1 MSLHSELDLIDYKA
15 LYNEAPVGYFTSD
28 ASGYIVNT
36 NNKFLALLGLTREEV
51 VHKIRFQTL
60 LTMGGKIYYETHYV
74 PLLQMQGSVNEINFD
89 IVNADKSKVPILIN
103 TTKILSEDGKQVYWQ
118 STVFDII
125 QRKRYEQELISSKK
139 KAEELSEE
147 LISINK
153 ELNTQSDIIR
163 KQNVALEKINLVKDK
178 FFIVVAHDLRNPLI
192 QLHSFVQLIER
203 HADIL
208 SKEQLKEISL
218 DLKSSLN
225 NTLGL
230 ADNLIVWARSQMK
243 EFSAQQRNVN
253 IQEIVKH
260 LILMNDDFAKSKT
273 ITLNYTFDSTKDIVT
288 DRDQLTFILRNLIMN
303 AIKFTPKNGS
313 VKVDVFEKN
322 SDTITINISD
332 NGIGMSKEL
341 KESLSLKTAKNSSHG
356 TMGEKGS
363 GLGLSLVYEFV
374 EMNNGTIDV
383 ISEKD
388 KGTTFSVTLKS
399 AEPQLSLS
407 S

>member
-192 QLHSFVQLIER
+192 QLHSFVQI
-203 HADIL
+203 
-208 SKEQLKEISL
+208 
-218 DLKSSLN
+218 
-225 NTLGL
+225 
-230 ADNLIVWARSQMK
+230 
-243 EFSAQQRNVN
+243 
-253 IQEIVKH
+253 
-260 LILMNDDFAKSKT
+260 
-273 ITLNYTFDSTKDIVT
+273 Y
-288 DRDQLTFILRNLIMN
+288 
-303 AIKFTPKNGS
+303 
-313 VKVDVFEKN
+313 
-322 SDTITINISD
+322 
-332 NGIGMSKEL
+332 
-341 KESLSLKTAKNSSHG
+341 
-356 TMGEKGS
+356 
-363 GLGLSLVYEFV
+363 
-374 EMNNGTIDV
+374 
-383 ISEKD
+383 
-388 KGTTFSVTLKS
+388 
-399 AEPQLSLS
+399 
-407 S
+407 